1 MPSDTSNWIISVP
14 VQEEKSQ
21 EQMLQDMVTR
31 LVRDSA
37 CDESD
42 VAPLRIPS
50 LKTGTLESLIIMAE
64 DLPKI
69 DNLFAAIVSRIVDA
83 LRALL
88 NDDEDALN
96 ENLNIDGM
104 SVEDYVMSWQWNSG
118 KYRIEKSLNELME
131 LLTKVRVCACEAGTN
146 AYKALGNAVHRSHH
160 EAKVVI
166 IQRRERTAAAA

>member
-1 MPSDTSNWIISVP
+1 M
-14 VQEEKSQ
+14 QEEKSQ

-118 KYRIEKSLNELME
+118 KYRIEKSLNELIE
-131 LLTKVRVCACEAGTN
+131 LLTKVRVCVRVKWG
-146 AYKALGNAVHRSHH
+146 
-160 EAKVVI
+160 
-166 IQRRERTAAAA
+166 RTLTRP

>member
-1 MPSDTSNWIISVP
+1 MP

-118 KYRIEKSLNELME
+118 KYRIEKSLNELIE
-131 LLTKVRVCACEAGTN
+131 LLTKVRVCVC
-146 AYKALGNAVHRSHH
+146 V
-160 EAKVVI
+160 
-166 IQRRERTAAAA
+166 

>member
-1 MPSDTSNWIISVP
+1 MP

-118 KYRIEKSLNELME
+118 KYRIEKSLNELIE
-131 LLTKVRVCACEAGTN
+131 LLT
-146 AYKALGNAVHRSHH
+146 KALGNAVHRPHH